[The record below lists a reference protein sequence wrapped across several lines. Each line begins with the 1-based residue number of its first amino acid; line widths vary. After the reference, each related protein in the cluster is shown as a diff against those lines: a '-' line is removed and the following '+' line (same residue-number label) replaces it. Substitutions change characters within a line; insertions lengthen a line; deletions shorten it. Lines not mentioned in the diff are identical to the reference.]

1 MKSKFPSTTRHAANW
16 SSNKM
21 WGKEQ
26 KPNEVKLPE
35 QAHLLQNSSSKIWE
49 KSKNPR
55 KSSFPQPTSKADM
68 LQIQADMLQ
77 SKLQHNMRKKSKTQ
91 WSQASP
97 NQQKSRYALNPK
109 LPKCER
115 ETKILIAAVFHAQSS
130 ICMTGPKEFSNPKR
144 ALELADLLDCRS
156 KQNAAKLWIKKLQH
170 LFGELEHVEKTRSTK
185 SCSKRTKTSYGVMV
199 DEFFEVGI
207 DGLHFVLGPQEL
219 VVWVQHERELVQLR
233 LIHHIRHWIDVS
245 RVDPHMPSG
254 ATQPFPSLF
263 HAQSLGLCRLRSD
276 AHWPRLSPLS
286 LLLLLLLPLLLLL
299 RNCLRASHPQ

>member
-1 MKSKFPSTTRHAANW
+1 M
-16 SSNKM
+16 
-21 WGKEQ
+21 
-26 KPNEVKLPE
+26 
-35 QAHLLQNSSSKIWE
+35 
-49 KSKNPR
+49 
-55 KSSFPQPTSKADM
+55 KSSFSQPT
-68 LQIQADMLQ
+68 
-77 SKLQHNMRKKSKTQ
+77 
-91 WSQASP
+91 
-97 NQQKSRYALNPK
+97 KSRYALNPK

-144 ALELADLLDCRS
+144 ALELADLLACRS

-170 LFGELEHVEKTRSTK
+170 LFGELEHLEKTRSRK
-185 SCSKRTKTSYGVMV
+185 SCSKRTKTSSYGVVV

-233 LIHHIRHWIDVS
+233 LIHHIRHWVDVS
-245 RVDPHMPSG
+245 REDPHMPSG
-254 ATQPFPSLF
+254 ATQPSPSLF

-299 RNCLRASHPQ
+299 LRNCLRASQPQ